1 MRVVMRSLSAV
12 VLLLVARINLLTADC
27 GLQTAACR
35 IPLCSGWP
43 VMSTLQVSE
52 KTARLCASVAAP
64 APIFEVF
71 DGTML
76 PIAEMPSG
84 MTSNLQNGM
93 CTVYWVLNCT
103 AH

>member
-1 MRVVMRSLSAV
+1 
-12 VLLLVARINLLTADC
+12 
-27 GLQTAACR
+27 
-35 IPLCSGWP
+35 
-43 VMSTLQVSE
+43 MSTLQVSE

-84 MTSNLQNGM
+84 MTSNLQKVV
-93 CTVYWVLNCT
+93 CVLCRLGT
-103 AH
+103 ALHCPLSDY